1 MVEPVDLLATIEKI
15 RNQIAKLQDKTMV
28 GIAKSYRSSIKQFDS
43 DIELL
48 SQKIADGIKA
58 NELKKLDVYN
68 RTINETSQALDDF
81 GKYLTLDLRREAA
94 NMIDA
99 GTWDSRL
106 LLEASSMGIDLG
118 FRMLPKE
125 ILTELGHYINPG
137 EPLYNRLQ
145 LFSATNTENITNT
158 MFNMIG
164 SGYNPKTIARA
175 ITNAYGTGLTDAMRM
190 MRTVQ
195 IYSYRDAAQANYINN
210 SDVVRGWIWYA
221 KLDGATCLSCV
232 AQHGSFH
239 PVTEKLNDH
248 HNGRCVPVPSTRLS
262 APFIK
267 DGAGEQWFN
276 GLPPATQAQ
285 MMGQKKYDAWKDN
298 KFDFKALSVEKK
310 NDVFGMMKT
319 EASVKELVH
328 E

>member
-118 FRMLPKE
+118 FRTLPKE
-125 ILTELGHYINPG
+125 ILAELGHYINPG
-137 EPLYNRLQ
+137 EPLYNPLTIILSDQHREHHQYHVQHDRQWLQ
-145 LFSATNTENITNT
+145 S
-158 MFNMIG
+158 
-164 SGYNPKTIARA
+164 
-175 ITNAYGTGLTDAMRM
+175 
-190 MRTVQ
+190 
-195 IYSYRDAAQANYINN
+195 
-210 SDVVRGWIWYA
+210 
-221 KLDGATCLSCV
+221 
-232 AQHGSFH
+232 
-239 PVTEKLNDH
+239 
-248 HNGRCVPVPSTRLS
+248 
-262 APFIK
+262 
-267 DGAGEQWFN
+267 
-276 GLPPATQAQ
+276 
-285 MMGQKKYDAWKDN
+285 
-298 KFDFKALSVEKK
+298 
-310 NDVFGMMKT
+310 
-319 EASVKELVH
+319 
-328 E
+328 